1 MQILLADNQPKVR
14 FGLRVLLERQPGLK
28 VVGEAVDAEDLLTQM
43 EATCPDL
50 ILLGWELP
58 GLVAVDPSASSG
70 QRPSASRRG
79 EPFVP
84 GPCTCRPESLGL
96 RTKGPGQVPKPW
108 VLEPQDQGDQG
119 PVACTEVPPEHD
131 EGPSRSE
138 PSGQGL
144 LSALH
149 RVSPDLCVIALS
161 GRLEARRAAPDVG
174 ADAFVSK
181 CDPPDRLLAAIGNCW
196 HE

>member
-28 VVGEAVDAEDLLTQM
+28 VVGEAADAEELLAQM
-43 EATCPDL
+43 EAACPDL
-50 ILLGWELP
+50 VLLGWGLP
-58 GLVAVDPSASSG
+58 GLAKAD
-70 QRPSASRRG
+70 PSASRRP

-84 GPCTCRPESLGL
+84 GP
-96 RTKGPGQVPKPW
+96 K
-108 VLEPQDQGDQG
+108 DQG

-144 LSALH
+144 LSAL
-149 RVSPDLCVIALS
+149 RGVCPDLFVIALS
-161 GRLEARRAAPDVG
+161 GRTEMRRAALDAG
-174 ADAFVSK
+174 ADAFVYK
-181 CDPPDRLLAAIGNCW
+181 CDPPERLLAAIADCSARNL
-196 HE
+196 HEFF